1 MGVAIG
7 HEGQEVGGQTGS
19 IKVAKITADDPWVWI
34 RAGWSDM
41 GRAPLVSLS
50 YGFGFSLISVLLVSG
65 MFWLDASAVALAAAA
80 GFMIVGP
87 MLAVG
92 MYEASRRLEGGRHV
106 ALFDVLFVSTRSP
119 AQLAFMGIMLM
130 GVFLVWMRVATLLFA
145 LFFGDSGFPPLPEF
159 IPTLL
164 LTPHG
169 LGLLVV
175 GSIVGAVL
183 AVFTFAISAI
193 SVPLL
198 MVRDVDAVTAV
209 IASVEAVKKNF
220 WPMMLWG
227 WIIAFAM
234 AFGIATLFI
243 GMIFTF
249 PLVGH
254 ATWHAYRALVK
265 N

>member
-1 MGVAIG
+1 MGVALS
-7 HEGQEVGGQTGS
+7 HEGHKVGGEAGA
-19 IKVAKITADDPWVWI
+19 IEIAKITADDPWAWI
-34 RAGWSDM
+34 RSGWSDM
-41 GRAPLVSLS
+41 GRSPLVSLS
-50 YGFGFSLISVLLVSG
+50 YGLGFSVISAVLVAA
-65 MFWLDASAVALAAAA
+65 MFWLDASSLALAAGA

-92 MYEASRRLEGGRHV
+92 MYEASRRMESGRHV

-119 AQLAFMGIMLM
+119 AQLAFLGIMLM

-145 LFFGDSGFPPLPEF
+145 LFFGDSGFPPLADF
-159 IPTLL
+159 VPTLL

-175 GSIVGAVL
+175 GTIIGSVL

-198 MVRDVDAVTAV
+198 MARDVDAVTAV
-209 IASVEAVKKNF
+209 IASVQAVQKNF

-234 AFGIATLFI
+234 GFGIATLFV

-265 N
+265 T